1 VALLWVI
8 LVDLLASL
16 TDLLDHDKGLVRLDD
31 PLKARYDVIW
41 HDQEAV
47 SLSKDRFV
55 HARVQ
60 VDLLETGNLGALAVK
75 RHRRADTVKLRRRRY
90 LAVDVADDFLVASGA
105 AGEVH
110 TPVFTTVDFRYTWLR
125 LAHHSS
131 STSSVKS
138 FAAASRAQAPVAP
151 NHSSVG

>member
-8 LVDLLASL
+8 PVDLLASL

-31 PLKARYDVIW
+31 PLKAQYDVIW

-60 VDLLETGNLGALAVK
+60 VDLLETGDLGALAVK

-90 LAVDVADDFLVASGA
+90 LAVDVADDFLVASGT

-125 LAHHSS
+125 LARYPG
-131 STSSVKS
+131 TSSVKS
-138 FAAASRAQAPVAP
+138 FAAASRA
-151 NHSSVG
+151 